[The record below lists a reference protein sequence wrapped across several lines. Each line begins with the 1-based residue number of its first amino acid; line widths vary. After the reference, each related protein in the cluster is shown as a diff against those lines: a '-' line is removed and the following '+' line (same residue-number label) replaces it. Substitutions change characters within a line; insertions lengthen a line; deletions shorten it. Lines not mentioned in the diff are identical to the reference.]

1 MIILITWCMS
11 LKIKDTYLII
21 VGLGKEVISV
31 KTAQNIFSDLPQSNF
46 SAAPTKTSIRHHFVF
61 ITIRVNM
68 IKCAIPCWIARFV
81 GK

>member
-31 KTAQNIFSDLPQSNF
+31 KTAPNIFSDLPQSNF
-46 SAAPTKTSIRHHFVF
+46 SAAPTLGIQISYRAVASPPALE
-61 ITIRVNM
+61 N
-68 IKCAIPCWIARFV
+68 P
-81 GK
+81 